1 MLQFKIYLT
10 SEEFLGGKDET
21 EETEQILGF
30 EFSVDKMFCFSGQE
44 TVLKDK
50 KKNLCSCIMR
60 RFFKVWGSCLIKD

>member
-30 EFSVDKMFCFSGQE
+30 EFSVDKMFCFSGNC
-44 TVLKDK
+44 VLKDEK
-50 KKNLCSCIMR
+50 KSL
-60 RFFKVWGSCLIKD
+60 